1 MAENIHEIRLVAVT
15 ARQSFEQDAIPRP
28 LLRTLFTAY
37 NPDFLDVDN
46 YIDFSLKRFPKD
58 NCWLASVYLRHVLGD
73 GDVVEGAYNLEAH
86 QYLQIG
92 KLAVDITADQF
103 GGPPVYVGPVVEPWV
118 SGRIMRPFKS

>member
-1 MAENIHEIRLVAVT
+1 MAQNIHEIIQVATT
-15 ARQSFEQDAIPRP
+15 ARQSFEKDAIPRP
-28 LLRTLFTAY
+28 LLSSLFKNY

-58 NCWLASVYLRHVLGD
+58 NCWLASVYLRHVLGE
-73 GDVVEGAYNLEAH
+73 GDVVEGAYDLEVH

-103 GGPPVYVGPVVEPWV
+103 GGPPVYVGPIVEPWV
-118 SGRIMRPFKS
+118 AGRIMQPFDS